1 MLLNEVFN
9 KDSINLNLKSTVK
22 ESAFAEL
29 VDTIADA
36 NPALNRE
43 QMLGIIQARENKMNS
58 AIISGVA
65 IPHGCYPGIN
75 TVIGALGVSRNGID
89 YHTADKKPVHV
100 VFMIIMGEGCRET
113 HLRVLN
119 RILALINSEVLE
131 FLQKAADP
139 QEVHHMLARFH

>member
-9 KDSINLNLKSTVK
+9 KESINLNLKSTVK
-22 ESAFAEL
+22 ESVFVEL

-58 AIISGVA
+58 AVTSGVA

-89 YHTADKKPVHV
+89 YHTTDKKPVHV

-119 RILALINSEVLE
+119 RILALINSEVLG

-139 QEVHHMLARFH
+139 QEVHNMLARFH